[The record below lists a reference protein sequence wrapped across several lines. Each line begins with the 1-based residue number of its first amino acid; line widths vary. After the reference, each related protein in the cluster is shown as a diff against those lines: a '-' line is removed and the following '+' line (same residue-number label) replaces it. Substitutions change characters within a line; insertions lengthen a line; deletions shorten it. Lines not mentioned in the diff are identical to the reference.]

1 MTTATPAEDDLT
13 DDEVAVEAATA
24 EAPEEAAQQAAMQH
38 LAGLLQTGDS
48 GANWFFWIAGLS
60 LVNSAIIH
68 FGGNVQFVVGLG
80 VTLFVDAIATEII
93 RDQPQTQMIA
103 TSVAVGFSVFC
114 SLIACLFGWLS
125 RKRIIPLFALGMAIY
140 FLDGLV
146 FLLVQDWLSL
156 AFHGYALFCMW
167 SGLTAYRQFNQIESE
182 LAVAAE
188 PA

>member
-1 MTTATPAEDDLT
+1 MSHATPADDDVSDNEVTT
-13 DDEVAVEAATA
+13 D
-24 EAPEEAAQQAAMQH
+24 APEVNPEQAAMQH
-38 LAGLLQTGDS
+38 LAELLQTGDS

-60 LVNSAIIH
+60 LVNTAIIH

-80 VTLFVDAIATEII
+80 LTLFVDAIATEIV
-93 RDQPQTQMIA
+93 REQPQSQMIA
-103 TSVAVGFSVFC
+103 TIVAVSFSAFC
-114 SLIACLFGWLS
+114 SIIACLFGWLS
-125 RKRIIPLFALGMAIY
+125 KKRIIPLFALGMAVY

-167 SGLTAYRQFNQIESE
+167 GGLTAYRKFNQIESE
-182 LAVAAE
+182 LALAAE